1 MTRDEIAAAYRFAGV
16 PDPDRMA
23 AAFAA
28 SEELAWS
35 DAAAAQSRP
44 VMAIPSCPECRA
56 ASAVWIGGT
65 PDGGEHWR
73 CADCGHDWTTPPAP
87 ARGKP

>member
-16 PDPDRMA
+16 PDPERMA

-35 DAAAAQSRP
+35 AAAQSRP
-44 VMAIPSCPECRA
+44 VMAVPSCPGCRA
-56 ASAVWIGGT
+56 ASAVWIGGA
-65 PDGGEHWR
+65 PGGGEHWR
-73 CADCGHDWTTPPAP
+73 CADCDCHWTTPPAP
-87 ARGKP
+87 ARGTT